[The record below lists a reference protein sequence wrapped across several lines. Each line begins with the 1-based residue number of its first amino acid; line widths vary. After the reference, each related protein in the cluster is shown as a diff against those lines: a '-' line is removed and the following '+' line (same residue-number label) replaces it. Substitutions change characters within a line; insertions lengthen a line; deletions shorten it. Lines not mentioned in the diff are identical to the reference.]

1 MEGDVKATGENEP
14 PNVFGTTVWVAP
26 TKPASMESDA
36 ELVAESAAPRDRPV
50 ERIDVGELPPPEPL
64 RETLERL
71 AELDDEAILVQT
83 NDRAPQHLYP
93 QLSDRGYEFETFER
107 GESVTTVIWS
117 GRNAEE
123 GD

>member
-1 MEGDVKATGENEP
+1 
-14 PNVFGTTVWVAP
+14 
-26 TKPASMESDA
+26 MESDA